1 MTRIF
6 SIAAIL
12 FVLAAGTLFF
22 FQDKENSK
30 TASVISNGLN
40 LEERREFFDAK
51 AISESLQDL
60 VDATAQEYVKVL

>member
-30 TASVISNGLN
+30 TASVISNGPN
-40 LEERREFFDAK
+40 LEERREFFDAQ
-51 AISESLQDL
+51 AISASLQDL
-60 VDATAQEYVKVL
+60 VDVTAKEYVKVL